1 MWPQASR
8 IRRPH
13 MGCRRVRL
21 GKGSSRK
28 PFSISPL
35 RAQGAGWCKG
45 SFFYCGGVR
54 AGGGSRAPR
63 CKGDF
68 LKFYVF
74 LKEIIRFRGP
84 RGSRGHPRRAR
95 WAHICAR
102 WSAWGSKEGPSG
114 ARGGLRGSP
123 WTPRGHFSGFLRA
136 ENRDSESRLRTPLAG
151 VTILILVCALSLLCS
166 PWWPASEHKC
176 VR

>member
-1 MWPQASR
+1 M
-8 IRRPH
+8 
-13 MGCRRVRL
+13 
-21 GKGSSRK
+21 
-28 PFSISPL
+28 
-35 RAQGAGWCKG
+35 
-45 SFFYCGGVR
+45 
-54 AGGGSRAPR
+54 
-63 CKGDF
+63 
-68 LKFYVF
+68 KFYVF

-95 WAHICAR
+95 WAQICAR

-176 VR
+176 VRYVCRGGPGGPRWGTYLSPKSPVRGPVARLGAQI

>member
-1 MWPQASR
+1 
-8 IRRPH
+8 
-13 MGCRRVRL
+13 MGL
-21 GKGSSRK
+21 SKGSSRK
-28 PFSISPL
+28 PLYISPL
-35 RAQGAGWCKG
+35 RAQGAGAG
-45 SFFYCGGVR
+45 QGLFFYCGGVQGC
-54 AGGGSRAPR
+54 GGLRAPR

-74 LKEIIRFRGP
+74 VKEIISFRGP
-84 RGSRGHPRRAR
+84 WGSRGHSRRAR
-95 WAHICAR
+95 WAQICAR

-136 ENRDSESRLRTPLAG
+136 ENRGSESRLRTPLAG
-151 VTILILVCALSLLCS
+151 VTILACTLSLLCS